1 MFFQH
6 FASKNQLP
14 GLSIS
19 GKLIEN
25 GLIYNDNRSSFTE
38 LNDVS
43 PKLVS
48 DCFNVNNMIIDNTRN
63 KCTFYSQPVR
73 TVLHGTES
81 LPHLGPK
88 IWEFTC
94 ASHALSG
101 PLKIFLRWIF
111 NLSKTFNF
119 TKTIKDNTNWAAFTW
134 VRKQPWNSLRW
145 GTFLNIFKTWKQ
157 LNFFVLSFFI
167 SSTMK

>member
-48 DCFNVNNMIIDNTRN
+48 DCFNVNNMTLITLE
-63 KCTFYSQPVR
+63 TS
-73 TVLHGTES
+73 
-81 LPHLGPK
+81 
-88 IWEFTC
+88 
-94 ASHALSG
+94 ALSILSRFALSYMAQNHSPTWDQKYENLLAPHTLYLG
-101 PLKIFLRWIF
+101 LLKSFYDGFSIYQK
-111 NLSKTFNF
+111 LSILQRLL
-119 TKTIKDNTNWAAFTW
+119 KTIQTG
-134 VRKQPWNSLRW
+134 L
-145 GTFLNIFKTWKQ
+145 
-157 LNFFVLSFFI
+157 LSRGSE
-167 SSTMK
+167 SSHETL